1 MAYPPAPHPAP
12 GLPKCSV
19 VAEPSPTLW
28 KITSSWG
35 CPCARTAPTRL
46 RPHGGPAPS
55 TEVPPHFRGRG
66 WPWGDA
72 VGLWKSALGP
82 KRSGAPSVGYPSGPH
97 RASLPPSP
105 ARFKQ
110 QSPAPPPFHRCCRC
124 RGWGRGR
131 GLAEVGFEVD
141 AHPRS
146 LCWARRAPTEGAVR
160 ETVDELEV
168 TGDGEDVEEVEE
180 DVHGQDGYHTESCL
194 GPDAPQL
201 ALWPHG
207 LHLAH
212 LRGRQVSE
220 RGGQP
225 CLREEPCLNGESPT
239 VWGPLRVR
247 GDAASSRLPRVW
259 RPGPSGSCEG
269 FTTRHGEGKG
279 LSPVLGAHRVSVPSP
294 ERGSDQRS

>member
-1 MAYPPAPHPAP
+1 M
-12 GLPKCSV
+12 LPLS
-19 VAEPSPTLW
+19 
-28 KITSSWG
+28 
-35 CPCARTAPTRL
+35 
-46 RPHGGPAPS
+46 GG
-55 TEVPPHFRGRG
+55 GG
-66 WPWGDA
+66 G
-72 VGLWKSALGP
+72 G
-82 KRSGAPSVGYPSGPH
+82 
-97 RASLPPSP
+97 
-105 ARFKQ
+105 
-110 QSPAPPPFHRCCRC
+110 
-124 RGWGRGR
+124 
-131 GLAEVGFEVD
+131 AEVGFEVD

-239 VWGPLRVR
+239 VWGP
-247 GDAASSRLPRVW
+247 
-259 RPGPSGSCEG
+259 E
-269 FTTRHGEGKG
+269 GEGRRRFI
-279 LSPVLGAHRVSVPSP
+279 PAAPSVETRPLWFL
-294 ERGSDQRS
+294 RGVHYQSW